1 MKETFGQRFARLRKN
16 KGYTQEQIA
25 DKVNISYQAVSKWE
39 NDISSPDISILGE
52 LANILGVT
60 IDELLGRVD
69 PNEVKLVDKTER
81 KDLKNMVLKI
91 IVDSNDGDKVNIKLP
106 MLLIKTFLDS
116 GMAVPVSGNKAL
128 ENIDFKQVFDLVE
141 QGVIGELVNVESSD
155 GGIVRI
161 VVE

>member
-1 MKETFGQRFARLRKN
+1 MKETFGQRFARLRKS

-60 IDELLGRVD
+60 TDELLGRVD
-69 PNEVKLVDKTER
+69 PNEVKLVDKTKR

-116 GMAVPVSGNKAL
+116 GMAVPVNGNKAL

-141 QGVIGELVNVESSD
+141 QGVIGELVNSESSD
-155 GGIVRI
+155 GSIVRI

>member
-1 MKETFGQRFARLRKN
+1 MKETFGQRFARLRKS

-60 IDELLGRVD
+60 LDELLGRVD
-69 PNEVKLVDKTER
+69 PNEVKLVDQTER
-81 KDLKNMVLKI
+81 KDIKNMVLKI
-91 IVDSNDGDKVNIKLP
+91 VVDSKDGDKVNVKLP

-128 ENIDFKQVFDLVE
+128 ENIDFKQIFDLVE

-155 GGIVRI
+155 GDTVRI

>member
-1 MKETFGQRFARLRKN
+1 MKETFGQRFARLRKS

-60 IDELLGRVD
+60 TDELLGRVD
-69 PNEVKLVDKTER
+69 PNKVTLVEEPQR
-81 KDLKNMVLKI
+81 KELKNMLLKI
-91 IVDSNDGDKVNIKLP
+91 IVDSKDGGKVNIKLP
-106 MLLIKTFLDS
+106 MLIIKTFLDS
-116 GMAVPVSGNKAL
+116 GMPISINGNKSL
-128 ENIDFKQVFDLVE
+128 ENIDFKQIFNLVE
-141 QGVIGELVNVESSD
+141 QGVVGELVSIESND
-155 GGIVRI
+155 GDIVRI

>member
-1 MKETFGQRFARLRKN
+1 MKETFGQRFARLRKS

-69 PNEVKLVDKTER
+69 PNEVKLVDQTER
-81 KDLKNMVLKI
+81 KDIKNMVLKI
-91 IVDSNDGDKVNIKLP
+91 VVDSKDGDKVNVKLP

-128 ENIDFKQVFDLVE
+128 ENIDFKQIFDLVE

-155 GGIVRI
+155 GDTVRI

>member
-1 MKETFGQRFARLRKN
+1 MKETFGQRFARLRKS

-91 IVDSNDGDKVNIKLP
+91 IVDSNDGDKVNVKLP

-155 GGIVRI
+155 GDIVRI

>member
-1 MKETFGQRFARLRKN
+1 MKETFGQRFARLRKS

-60 IDELLGRVD
+60 LDELLGRVD
-69 PNEVKLVDKTER
+69 PNEVKLVDQTER
-81 KDLKNMVLKI
+81 KDIKNMVLKI
-91 IVDSNDGDKVNIKLP
+91 VVDSKDGDKVNVKLP

-128 ENIDFKQVFDLVE
+128 ENIDFKQIFDLVE
-141 QGVIGELVNVESSD
+141 QGVIGELVNVESND

>member
-1 MKETFGQRFARLRKN
+1 MKETFGQRFARLRKS

-60 IDELLGRVD
+60 LDELLGRVD
-69 PNEVKLVDKTER
+69 PNEVKLVDQNER
-81 KDLKNMVLKI
+81 KDIKNMVLKI
-91 IVDSNDGDKVNIKLP
+91 VVDSKDGDKVNVKLP

-128 ENIDFKQVFDLVE
+128 ENIDFKQIFDLVE

-155 GGIVRI
+155 GDTVRI

>member
-1 MKETFGQRFARLRKN
+1 MKETFGQRFARLRKS

-69 PNEVKLVDKTER
+69 PNEVKLVDKEER
-81 KDLKNMVLKI
+81 KELKNMLLKI
-91 IVDSNDGDKVNIKLP
+91 IVNSKDGDKVNVKLP

-116 GMAVPVSGNKAL
+116 GMPISLGGNKSL
-128 ENIDFKQVFDLVE
+128 ENIDFKQIFELVE

-155 GGIVRI
+155 GDTIHI

>member
-1 MKETFGQRFARLRKN
+1 MKETFGQRFARLRKSKN
-16 KGYTQEQIA
+16 YTQEQIA

-69 PNEVKLVDKTER
+69 PNEVKLVDQTKR
-81 KDLKNMVLKI
+81 KDIKNMVLKI
-91 IVDSNDGDKVNIKLP
+91 IVDSKDGGKVNIKLP

-116 GMAVPVSGNKAL
+116 GMKVPVSGNKAL

-141 QGVIGELVNVESSD
+141 QGVIGELINVESND
-155 GGIVRI
+155 GDTVRI

>member
-1 MKETFGQRFARLRKN
+1 MKESFGQRFQRLRKA
-16 KGYTQEQIA
+16 KGFTQEQIA
-25 DKVNISYQAVSKWE
+25 ERVNISYQAVSKWE

-116 GMAVPVSGNKAL
+116 GMAVPVNGNKAL

-155 GGIVRI
+155 GDIVRI

>member
-1 MKETFGQRFARLRKN
+1 MKETFGQRFARLRKS

-60 IDELLGRVD
+60 TDELLGRVD
-69 PNEVKLVDKTER
+69 PNKVTLVEEPQR
-81 KDLKNMVLKI
+81 KELKNMLLKI

-116 GMAVPVSGNKAL
+116 GMAVPVNGNKAL

-141 QGVIGELVNVESSD
+141 QGVIGELVNSESSD
-155 GGIVRI
+155 GSIVRI

>member
-1 MKETFGQRFARLRKN
+1 MKETFGQRFARLRKS

-39 NDISSPDISILGE
+39 NDISSPDLSILGE

-91 IVDSNDGDKVNIKLP
+91 IVESNDGDKVNVKLP